1 VVRKGQHG
9 ELLTRL
15 DRGVAAIKADGMWQA
30 IFSDWM
36 QR

>member
-15 DRGVAAIKADGMWQA
+15 DRGVSAIKADGMWPT
-30 IFSDWM
+30 IVSDWM